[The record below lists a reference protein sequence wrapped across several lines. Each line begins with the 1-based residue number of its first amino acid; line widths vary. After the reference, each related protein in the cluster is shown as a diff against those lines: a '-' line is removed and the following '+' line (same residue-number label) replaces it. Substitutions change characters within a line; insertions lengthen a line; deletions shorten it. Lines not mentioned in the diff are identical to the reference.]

1 MREILQ
7 NCKMEEH
14 AVQITAFGVEPA
26 WGWAGLPELSH
37 HRTLKRW
44 SYILQDKRVE
54 WRDPNR
60 ISALRKLRQEDY
72 MFESSLCYIV
82 KPCLKKQNQRQEPRV
97 ALQLDIETDN
107 PG

>member
-1 MREILQ
+1 MPV
-7 NCKMEEH
+7 K
-14 AVQITAFGVEPA
+14 P
-26 WGWAGLPELSH
+26 
-37 HRTLKRW
+37 
-44 SYILQDKRVE
+44 
-54 WRDPNR
+54 
-60 ISALRKLRQEDY
+60 ALRKLRQEDY